1 MNGPHDLGGKAG
13 FGPVLPEPD
22 EPVFHGDW
30 EKRVLG
36 ATLCSGALGYWT
48 LDESR
53 HARESLP
60 PATYYSASYYEIW
73 LRALEMLLTRHGE
86 VTASELETGTMEQPG
101 NRPDRRLIA
110 GNVPG
115 VLAKGGPVDRP
126 NTNAPQFAVG
136 QKVRTM
142 ADLTHGHT
150 RLPSYARDKVGT
162 VVAQR
167 GTHVFPDSNAH
178 GGGEAPQWLY
188 TVEFDGQTLWG
199 AGAEQGTKISV
210 DAWESYLV
218 AH

>member
-13 FGPVLPEPD
+13 FGPVQPEPN
-22 EPVFHGDW
+22 EPIFHGDW

-73 LRALEMLLTRHGE
+73 LRALEMLLIRHGE
-86 VTASELETGTMEQPG
+86 ITVSELETGAVQQPG
-101 NRPDRRLIA
+101 NRTERLLA
-110 GNVPG
+110 ADKVPA
-115 VLAKGGPVDRP
+115 VLASGGPVDRP
-126 NTNAPQFAVG
+126 IPDVPVFAIG
-136 QKVRTM
+136 QKIRTM
-142 ADLTHGHT
+142 AGLNHGHT
-150 RLPSYARDKVGT
+150 RLPSYAHDKVGT
-162 VVAQR
+162 VIARR
-167 GTHVFPDSNAH
+167 GTYVFPDSNAH
-178 GGGEAPQWLY
+178 GDGESPQWLY

-199 AGAEQGTKISV
+199 AGAEPGTKMTI

-218 AH
+218 AE